1 MAGQIRDLARRSLH
15 RNFASIDPGQ
25 ARVVLF
31 EASPFLLPTYGRKL
45 SLRTVA
51 ALKGVGVD
59 VRLGARVLD
68 VGPDAITYEH
78 HGQHHQLDA
87 STKIWAAGVAAGS
100 LTTTLAEQSGAHR
113 NQAGQLELEPDCTM
127 PGHPEVFVVG
137 DLMSAPG
144 VPGVAQLA
152 IQSGRFAAHTIQRRL
167 TGDDRPRTFAY
178 RDKGSLATIARFR
191 AIARVGGHGF
201 SGLPAWWFWLLVHL
215 WTVMGFGR
223 RLSVLLRW
231 TFAFTANRRPERVST
246 QRQAQWPTPGRIEA
260 QALHGARPEPASRP
274 MEIAR

>member
-1 MAGQIRDLARRSLH
+1 M
-15 RNFASIDPGQ
+15 
-25 ARVVLF
+25 
-31 EASPFLLPTYGRKL
+31 
-45 SLRTVA
+45 
-51 ALKGVGVD
+51 
-59 VRLGARVLD
+59 
-68 VGPDAITYEH
+68 
-78 HGQHHQLDA
+78 
-87 STKIWAAGVAAGS
+87 
-100 LTTTLAEQSGAHR
+100 
-113 NQAGQLELEPDCTM
+113 
-127 PGHPEVFVVG
+127 FVVG

-167 TGDDRPRTFAY
+167 DRRRPQPRTFAY

-246 QRQAQWPTPGRIEA
+246 QRQAQWPTPGGSRHA
-260 QALHGARPEPASRP
+260 PWTVPRGPNRASRP